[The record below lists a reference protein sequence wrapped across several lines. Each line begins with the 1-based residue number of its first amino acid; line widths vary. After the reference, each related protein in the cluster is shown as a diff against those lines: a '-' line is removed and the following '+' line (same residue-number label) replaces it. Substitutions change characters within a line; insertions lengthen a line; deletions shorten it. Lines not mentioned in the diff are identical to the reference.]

1 MKKIISIL
9 CVMAMVLSF
18 AAFSVNA
25 ADNEITL
32 SIKSQ
37 DAESTVLAL
46 TLNTVNEV
54 KTIATYF
61 DMTAAVEANVT
72 ITPASN
78 VANVKA
84 TYNAAQKMLLVSYSP
99 TDGSILTGEV
109 ELATV
114 TLSAADKAY
123 NVSRKPHSKR
133 TIFKITAKDPNGGT
147 DIDVT
152 ESFDFNHS
160 VDVAPFSIGGG
171 EEDDVNVIV
180 PSDVKSVTTDAAA
193 TDCQIGTG
201 IGLTANAGEAVFT
214 KMIWALT
221 SGENKL
227 FSKVIELPGISGEFK
242 VAATF
247 INGSHNEK
255 FDVEVVESVAIDA
268 VNAIFT
274 DGTADYFTDATDAA
288 LKAE

>member
-1 MKKIISIL
+1 MKKILSMICAAVMLVSMFSFVASAAEAPIISF
-9 CVMAMVLSF
+9 V
-18 AAFSVNA
+18 
-25 ADNEITL
+25 DNGDGTIDIMLDTNGNDE
-32 SIKSQ
+32 
-37 DAESTVLAL
+37 VWAL
-46 TLNTVNEV
+46 TANIDFSEAVTEG
-54 KTIATYF
+54 
-61 DMTAAVEANVT
+61 AAVAATGANGVT
-72 ITPASN
+72 CKY
-78 VANVKA
+78 VKA
-84 TYNAAQKMLLVSYSP
+84 KKMVQVSY
-99 TDGSILTGEV
+99 TDTNMASYLESGKVG
-109 ELATV
+109 TV
-114 TLSAADKAY
+114 TLTNWTQDFTVKAMA
-123 NVSRKPHSKR
+123 SPAS
-133 TIFKITAKDPNGGT
+133 GGT
-147 DIDVT
+147 DYT
-152 ESFDFNHS
+152 NGNFNTNI
-160 VDVAPFSIGGG
+160 VETTFSLGGG

>member
-1 MKKIISIL
+1 MKKIISML
-9 CVMAMVLSF
+9 CVIAMMFSF
-18 AAFSVNA
+18 AVMSASAANNAVTLVKNEAASVDGKLAFDVVVANSDGVKSVTLQLSYADFLAKNSAMADGDFTASKVSASGANPVA
-25 ADNEITL
+25 AKDFITSTYTNTDGAHTEVTMFTVFINEANF
-32 SIKSQ
+32 KN
-37 DAESTVLAL
+37 DATFAL
-46 TLNTVNEV
+46 TAASKVDGVTLASGLATNNFAIKAPVSV
-54 KTIATYF
+54 KTIAVS
-61 DMTAAVEANVT
+61 D
-72 ITPASN
+72 S
-78 VANVKA
+78 VA
-84 TYNAAQKMLLVSYSP
+84 
-99 TDGSILTGEV
+99 
-109 ELATV
+109 
-114 TLSAADKAY
+114 
-123 NVSRKPHSKR
+123 
-133 TIFKITAKDPNGGT
+133 
-147 DIDVT
+147 
-152 ESFDFNHS
+152 
-160 VDVAPFSIGGG
+160 
-171 EEDDVNVIV
+171 
-180 PSDVKSVTTDAAA
+180 VTTDAAA